1 MFNLDDI
8 AYSIVSSKVLDTY
21 WELSKYL
28 LSEEKREEKRGE
40 KKKKEIRKKEE
51 VERS

>member
-28 LSEEKREEKRGE
+28 LREEKREEKRGE

>member
-28 LSEEKREEKRGE
+28 GKKEGRRKGE
-40 KKKKEIRKKEE
+40 KKEKEIRKKKRWKE
-51 VERS
+51 VK

>member
-28 LSEEKREEKRGE
+28 GKKEGRRKGE
-40 KKKKEIRKKEE
+40 KKRKRNKEKEE

>member
-8 AYSIVSSKVLDTY
+8 AYCIVSSKVLDTY

-28 LSEEKREEKRGE
+28 GKKEGKRKGR
-40 KKKKEIRKKEE
+40 KKGKEIRKKEE

>member
-28 LSEEKREEKRGE
+28 G
-40 KKKKEIRKKEE
+40 KKEGRRKGGKKRKRNKEKEE

>member
-8 AYSIVSSKVLDTY
+8 AYSIVSSRVLDTY

-28 LSEEKREEKRGE
+28 VREGKREEKRGE
-40 KKKKEIRKKEE
+40 KIKRK
-51 VERS
+51 

>member
-21 WELSKYL
+21 WEISKYL
-28 LSEEKREEKRGE
+28 G
-40 KKKKEIRKKEE
+40 KKEGRRKGGKKRKRNKEKEE